1 MGQVREEVESK
12 ILEKYREKG
21 TITEDEIVDICLDY
35 DLNLIEIDSICERI
49 FSKKV
54 IVSDDYERKNTNDEK
69 EYADHS
75 HTDYEYF
82 YDKVEKEFPNMTAF
96 VEQVRGVQPPQS
108 REWKILLPQAQNGNK
123 YARERMVMMYT
134 RSILRQGKFRT
145 LCWYG
150 CQYDW
155 SKKEYHCS
163 SSRTI
168 SVCNDKSGN
177 NKEIRSI
184 SD

>member
-12 ILEKYREKG
+12 ILEKYCEKG

-75 HTDYEYF
+75 LNRYLRF
-82 YDKVEKEFPNMTAF
+82 
-96 VEQVRGVQPPQS
+96 R
-108 REWKILLPQAQNGNK
+108 LP
-123 YARERMVMMYT
+123 
-134 RSILRQGKFRT
+134 
-145 LCWYG
+145 
-150 CQYDW
+150 
-155 SKKEYHCS
+155 
-163 SSRTI
+163 
-168 SVCNDKSGN
+168 
-177 NKEIRSI
+177 
-184 SD
+184 

>member
-82 YDKVEKEFPNMTAF
+82 YDKVEKE
-96 VEQVRGVQPPQS
+96 
-108 REWKILLPQAQNGNK
+108 
-123 YARERMVMMYT
+123 
-134 RSILRQGKFRT
+134 
-145 LCWYG
+145 
-150 CQYDW
+150 
-155 SKKEYHCS
+155 KE
-163 SSRTI
+163 
-168 SVCNDKSGN
+168 
-177 NKEIRSI
+177 KEIYDSKIEFFTNVAHEIRTPLSLIRYEECNHHKAESGRFCCRRLKMEI
-184 SD
+184 SMLEKEWL

>member
-54 IVSDDYERKNTNDEK
+54 IVSDDYQRKNTNDEK

-75 HTDYEYF
+75 HTDSFMEVLCRE
-82 YDKVEKEFPNMTAF
+82 DLDCTNLSRMCNM
-96 VEQVRGVQPPQS
+96 
-108 REWKILLPQAQNGNK
+108 
-123 YARERMVMMYT
+123 
-134 RSILRQGKFRT
+134 
-145 LCWYG
+145 
-150 CQYDW
+150 
-155 SKKEYHCS
+155 S
-163 SSRTI
+163 STT
-168 SVCNDKSGN
+168 CT
-177 NKEIRSI
+177 EIRSGKTHKTHLTGKFLFA
-184 SD
+184 SV

>member
-134 RSILRQGKFRT
+134 RSILRQA
-145 LCWYG
+145 
-150 CQYDW
+150 YDLPIV
-155 SKKEYHCS
+155 
-163 SSRTI
+163 I
-168 SVCNDKSGN
+168 SITQGFTSILRAKS
-177 NKEIRSI
+177 
-184 SD
+184 

>member
-69 EYADHS
+69 E
-75 HTDYEYF
+75 
-82 YDKVEKEFPNMTAF
+82 P
-96 VEQVRGVQPPQS
+96 
-108 REWKILLPQAQNGNK
+108 
-123 YARERMVMMYT
+123 
-134 RSILRQGKFRT
+134 
-145 LCWYG
+145 
-150 CQYDW
+150 
-155 SKKEYHCS
+155 S
-163 SSRTI
+163 SSGRAPTPASWKWRT
-168 SVCNDKSGN
+168 CA
-177 NKEIRSI
+177 
-184 SD
+184 